1 MGAIM
6 NEDVS
11 ARGWRRPAKEEEDGK
26 GVALGEGSDTDSDLD
41 VELEETGIR
50 GLADAG
56 GVGETPKVAPFGVPN
71 ENPGTGEN
79 GGVIGTS
86 SAAHTDGARAK
97 ADEEEGVGRRKIAG
111 VEAEAT
117 GGARTA
123 SSSGRGAP
131 EVLVDNKG
139 GVVEG
144 WRTRWGGWQNFEN
157 GRRRCRS

>member
-11 ARGWRRPAKEEEDGK
+11 ARGWRGPAKEEEDGK
-26 GVALGEGSDTDSDLD
+26 GVALGEGSGSDLD
-41 VELEETGIR
+41 VELEETGIC

-86 SAAHTDGARAK
+86 SAARTDGARAK

-117 GGARTA
+117 GGTRTA

-131 EVLVDNKG
+131 EVLADNKR

-144 WRTRWGGWQNFEN
+144 WRTQWGG
-157 GRRRCRS
+157 